1 MKQMTSRIQS
11 VSVPVADQDRALAFY
26 TEVLGCELRA
36 DIELWPG
43 ARWVEV
49 APPGSEV
56 SIALLPADGE
66 IPVGVRLGTDN
77 ADVDHDA
84 LTAAGATV
92 HQEVLRLEFAPPMFT
107 FADPDD
113 NLLVLIE
120 EEATDPPDPT
130 S

>member
-66 IPVGVRLGTDN
+66 IPVGVRLGTDD
-77 ADVDHDA
+77 ADAAHHA

-107 FADPDD
+107 FADPDA

-120 EEATDPPDPT
+120 EEATDPPDH
-130 S
+130 